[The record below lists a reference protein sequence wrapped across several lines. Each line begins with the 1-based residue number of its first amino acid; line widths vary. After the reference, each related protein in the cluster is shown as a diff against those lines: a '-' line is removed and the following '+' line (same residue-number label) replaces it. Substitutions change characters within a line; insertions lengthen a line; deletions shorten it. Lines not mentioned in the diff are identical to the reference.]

1 MSGVRPSSSGVY
13 DNNQPSAI
21 PLKNKTKL
29 TDLFMKNGY
38 VVHGAGKI
46 AGREWHDYF
55 RTPKFPQP
63 KQRPA
68 KSMSF
73 YPAGPVEEGDEAMG
87 DTAVANYGIAFL
99 GKPQPKPFFLGIG
112 FIKPHLPLYAPRKYF
127 DLFPLTQVQRP
138 KTLDADLDDVPPA
151 GLAMAKEDQHKHV
164 LKTGEWERVV
174 QAYLACV
181 TYVDGQVGR
190 VLDALDASPHAK
202 NTVILLWS
210 DHGWNL
216 GEKHHWQKFALW
228 EETTRVPLIAVVPGL
243 TQPGRRCERT
253 VSLMDIYPTLVELG
267 GLPQPTHKLEG
278 QSLVPLLRNPQ
289 SARKEPA
296 ITTWGRN
303 NHAVRTERWRYIHYA
318 DGGEEL
324 YDHDADPL
332 EWKNLANDREFAA
345 VKAELAAWLPTINAP
360 DAPRVK
366 GGRKVDDTPTG
377 VPEKKNN

>member
-1 MSGVRPSSSGVY
+1 
-13 DNNQPSAI
+13 
-21 PLKNKTKL
+21 
-29 TDLFMKNGY
+29 
-38 VVHGAGKI
+38 
-46 AGREWHDYF
+46 
-55 RTPKFPQP
+55 
-63 KQRPA
+63 
-68 KSMSF
+68 MSF

-366 GGRKVDDTPTG
+366 GGR
-377 VPEKKNN
+377 